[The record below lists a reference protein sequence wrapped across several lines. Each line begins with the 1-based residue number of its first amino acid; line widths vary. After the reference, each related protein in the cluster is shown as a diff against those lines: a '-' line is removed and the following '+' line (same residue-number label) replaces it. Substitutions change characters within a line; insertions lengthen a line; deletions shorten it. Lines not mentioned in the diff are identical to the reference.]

1 MKHTRK
7 LVALLLSMAMLVS
20 FAACGDTPAEN
31 TTDPTTTEEPTV
43 QTTTE
48 TPNDTVT
55 TTETPVTV
63 TTTEAPAT
71 ETTTETPTVPSVD
84 PTKIFDENKIV
95 LSFAALSDT
104 QHKYSG
110 IDTLGKFK
118 TALRQL
124 VAYADET
131 ANGLDA
137 IVFAGDLVQSAKTQ
151 EVQEFKSAYEEV
163 IDVTEIPLIFSL
175 GNHDVNCHAG
185 YTYEDL
191 TTESFYTIFGDAYR
205 TYDEATSNTAIGCTH
220 TIVNNYHFICV
231 NPIDDSYIGYGDT
244 GALYTDEVKAWLDQT
259 LADITAENP
268 DHYVFIST
276 HPMIY
281 DTTYGSTLLT
291 GNHYWYT
298 KDLTSILEKYNQV
311 VTFGGHVHFPL
322 NDPRSIM
329 QDAFT
334 SMGCAS
340 VTYMAIEDGGYEDMS
355 SATVMR
361 DCAEYSQGLLV
372 QVDENGNMRITRM
385 DFYNHDTI
393 GEDWVVSHPT
403 ADGSHLTAYGK
414 DRGSEENN
422 SAPELTE
429 IKAVYEDLST
439 ATNKRVTIK
448 FAAANDD
455 EFAHHYAMTVVRK
468 SDGRVLKD
476 IKILADFYRH
486 ADSANMKKEYSYV
499 LGSLKVDTEC
509 EVTLTAYD
517 SWGAV
522 SNTLVYTF
530 VVGEE
535 GGEVGSEE
543 KPEATPA
550 EVYVDFDFAGG
561 KVVDTK
567 GHVSIQNSASAQKAT
582 VTHKG
587 TTATVDALVV
597 TSSGQHA
604 LCTFDEMKGASDVN
618 AFAEGSFS
626 VEAFY
631 VMKQKGSI
639 QGVVCGTQAGG
650 WGIAEDKT
658 GKPYFITGTTGSTYN
673 DSVYAKNVSSTSE
686 LVHIVA
692 VYDYNNNTQY
702 VYVNGVLEDT
712 KTIKGGFCAGA
723 GAAYNK
729 FSLGNDV
736 TTEGVG
742 GDFPTPAMTMVD
754 AKIYKGALT
763 ADEAKAAY
771 DSAVAALK

>member
-1 MKHTRK
+1 MKHMRQI
-7 LVALLLSMAMLVS
+7 VALLLAVTMLVS
-20 FAACGDTPAEN
+20 FAACGDTPAAS

-43 QTTTE
+43 TTTDKQ
-48 TPNDTVT
+48 NVT
-55 TTETPVTV
+55 D

-71 ETTTETPTVPSVD
+71 ETTTEAPATETTTEAPVTPTVD
-84 PTKIFDENKIV
+84 PTKVFDADKIV
-95 LSFAALSDT
+95 LSFGAISDT

-118 TALRQL
+118 IALRQL
-124 VAYADET
+124 ISYADET
-131 ANGLDA
+131 AGGLDA
-137 IVFAGDLVQSAKTQ
+137 IVFAGDLVQTATTK
-151 EVQEFKSAYEEV
+151 EVQEFKGAYEEV
-163 IDVTEIPLIFSL
+163 IDVTEIPLIFAL

-191 TTESFYTIFGDAYR
+191 TSESFYTIFGDAYR
-205 TYDEATSNTAIGCTH
+205 TYDEATSRVDIGCTH
-220 TIVNNYHFICV
+220 TVINNYHFICV
-231 NPIDDSYIGYGDT
+231 NPIDDSYIGYDDA
-244 GALYTDEVKAWLDQT
+244 GALYTDEVKAWLDST
-259 LADITAENP
+259 LATITAENP
-268 DHYVFIST
+268 DHFVFVNT

-291 GNHYWYT
+291 GNHRWYT
-298 KDLTSILEKYNQV
+298 KDLTPILEKYNQV

-340 VTYMAIEDGGYEDMS
+340 VTYMAIENGGYEEMS

-385 DFYNHDTI
+385 DFYNNDTI

-414 DRGSEENN
+414 DRGSDENN
-422 SAPELTE
+422 TAPVLTD
-429 IKAVYEDLST
+429 IKAVYEDLT
-439 ATNKRVTIK
+439 TGTNKRVSIK
-448 FAAANDD
+448 FAAAEDD
-455 EFAHHYAMTVVRK
+455 EFAHHYAMTVTRK

-486 ADSANMKKEYSYV
+486 ADPADMKKEFTYV
-499 LGSLKVDTEC
+499 IGSLKVGTEC

-517 SWGAV
+517 SWDAV

-530 VVGEE
+530 TVGED
-535 GGEVGSEE
+535 GGEVGTEE
-543 KPEATPA
+543 KPEATPV

-604 LCTFDEMKGASDVN
+604 LCTFDELKGASDVN
-618 AFAEGSFS
+618 KFAEDCFT

-631 VMKQKGSI
+631 VMGQKGSI

-650 WGIAEDKT
+650 WGLAEDKT
-658 GKPYFITGTTGSTYN
+658 GKPYFITGTTGSAYN
-673 DSVYAKNVSSTSE
+673 DSVYAKQTSSKTE

-692 VYDYNNNTQY
+692 VYDYKANTQSI
-702 VYVNGVLEDT
+702 YVNGVLEDT
-712 KTIKGGFCAGA
+712 KSLKGGFCAGA
-723 GAAYNK
+723 GSSYNK

-754 AKIYKGALT
+754 AKIYKGAMS
-763 ADEAKAAY
+763 AAEAKTAY
-771 DSAVAALK
+771 DNAVAALK